1 VKGGFQVP
9 VGGSPVID
17 LKDRHVLPGVI
28 AVGARHSRH
37 NDERTPVECARLIA

>member
-1 VKGGFQVP
+1 MKGGFQVS

-28 AVGARHSRH
+28 AVGARLSRH
-37 NDERTPVECARLIA
+37 NDERTLVECARLIA